1 MSNIDRR
8 TLLKL
13 AGLIGV
19 TAAMPF
25 SFARAADNPLVVGFI
40 YVGARDDFGYNQAHA
55 EAAAIIKTL
64 PNVVVVE
71 EENVP
76 ETVAVQKS
84 MEAMIRQDGAT
95 LIFPTSFGY
104 FDPHVIKMAERFPD
118 VHFAHCGGLWT
129 EGVHPTNAGSFFG
142 YIDEGQYLNG
152 VVAGFASKT
161 KKLGFIAA
169 KPVPQV
175 LRNINAFTR
184 GARSV
189 NPEVTT
195 SVIWTSGW
203 SDPSKESEAAEAL
216 IDDGADVLTGHV
228 DSPINYVQ
236 VAEERGV
243 YSVGY
248 HADASKFAPE
258 GWLVGAVW
266 NWGPMMV
273 DIVESI
279 EDGTWEPEHLRGDLL
294 TEATMLSD
302 FGSAVSDETIA
313 EVEDRRKL
321 IMDEEFQVW
330 AGPIIAQDGTVL
342 VEEGDTMTLEE
353 TEKMDFL
360 VEGVEGRLP

>member
-1 MSNIDRR
+1 MKKPLSILLAS
-8 TLLKL
+8 TLL
-13 AGLIGV
+13 ATSIS
-19 TAAMPF
+19 AM
-25 SFARAADNPLVVGFI
+25 AETKVGFV
-40 YVGARDDFGYNQAHA
+40 YVGPKSDYGYNYAQDQGRLYLEEHL
-55 EAAAIIKTL
+55 EDVETL
-64 PNVVVVE
+64 YF
-71 EENVP
+71 ENIP
-76 ETVAVQKS
+76 ENADVQRV
-84 MEAMIRQDGAT
+84 MERMIRSGVE
-95 LIFPTSFGY
+95 IVFPTSYGY
-104 FDPHVIKMAERFPD
+104 LDHALKVAEKYPD
-118 VHFAHCGGLWT
+118 VHFAHSGGLKTSDNLMTYFAEIDQAMYLAGIAAGMTT
-129 EGVHPTNAGSFFG
+129 ETN
-142 YIDEGQYLNG
+142 
-152 VVAGFASKT
+152 
-161 KKLGFIAA
+161 KLGFIAA
-169 KPVPQV
+169 HPIPQV

-216 IDDGADVLTGHV
+216 IDNGADVLTGHV

-273 DIVESI
+273 DIVESV
-279 EDGTWEPEHLRGDLL
+279 EDGTWESQHLRGDLL
-294 TEATMLSD
+294 TGAAQLSD
-302 FGSAVSDETIA
+302 FGSAVSDDTIA
-313 EVEDRRKL
+313 EVEERRQM
-321 IMDEEFQVW
+321 IMDEEYQVW
-330 AGPIIAQDGTVL
+330 AGPITGQDGKVI
-342 VEEGDTMTLEE
+342 VAEGDTMTLQE

>member
-1 MSNIDRR
+1 MKRPLG
-8 TLLKL
+8 TLLATTLL
-13 AGLIGV
+13 ATSIS
-19 TAAMPF
+19 AM
-25 SFARAADNPLVVGFI
+25 AETKVGFV
-40 YVGARDDFGYNQAHA
+40 YVGPKSDYGYNYAQDQGR
-55 EAAAIIKTL
+55 L
-64 PNVVVVE
+64 YL
-71 EENVP
+71 EENLDDV
-76 ETVAVQKS
+76 ETVSFENIPENADVQRV
-84 MEAMIRQDGAT
+84 MERMIRSGVE
-95 LIFPTSFGY
+95 IVFPTSYGY
-104 FDPHVIKMAERFPD
+104 LDHALKVAEKNPD
-118 VHFAHCGGLWT
+118 VHFAHSGGLKTSDNLMTYFAEIDQAMYLAGITAGMTT
-129 EGVHPTNAGSFFG
+129 ETN
-142 YIDEGQYLNG
+142 Q
-152 VVAGFASKT
+152 
-161 KKLGFIAA
+161 LGFIAA
-169 KPVPQV
+169 HPIPQV

-302 FGSAVSDETIA
+302 FGSAVSDETIT
-313 EVEDRRKL
+313 EVEERRKL

-330 AGPIIAQDGTVL
+330 AGPIVAQDGTVL

>member
-1 MSNIDRR
+1 MKRPLSILLAS
-8 TLLKL
+8 TLL
-13 AGLIGV
+13 ATSIS
-19 TAAMPF
+19 AM
-25 SFARAADNPLVVGFI
+25 AETKVGFV
-40 YVGARDDFGYNQAHA
+40 YVGPKSDYGYNYAQDQGR
-55 EAAAIIKTL
+55 L
-64 PNVVVVE
+64 YL
-71 EENVP
+71 EENLEDVETLYFENIP
-76 ETVAVQKS
+76 ENADVQRV
-84 MEAMIRQDGAT
+84 MERMIRSGVE
-95 LIFPTSFGY
+95 IVFPTSYGY
-104 FDPHVIKMAERFPD
+104 LDHALKVAEKYPD
-118 VHFAHCGGLWT
+118 VHFAHSGGLKTSDNLMTYFAEIDQAMYLAGIAAGMTT
-129 EGVHPTNAGSFFG
+129 ETN
-142 YIDEGQYLNG
+142 
-152 VVAGFASKT
+152 
-161 KKLGFIAA
+161 KLGFIAA
-169 KPVPQV
+169 HPIPQV

-279 EDGTWEPEHLRGDLL
+279 EDGTWEPQHLRGDLL
-294 TEATMLSD
+294 TQAAKLSD
-302 FGSAVSDETIA
+302 FGSAVSDDTIA
-313 EVEDRRKL
+313 EVEERRQR
-321 IMDEEFQVW
+321 IMDEKYQVW
-330 AGPIIAQDGTVL
+330 AGPIIDQDGTVI
-342 VEEGDTMTLEE
+342 VAEGDTMTLQE

>member
-1 MSNIDRR
+1 MKRPLG
-8 TLLKL
+8 TLLATTLL
-13 AGLIGV
+13 ATSIS
-19 TAAMPF
+19 AM
-25 SFARAADNPLVVGFI
+25 AETKVGFV
-40 YVGARDDFGYNQAHA
+40 YVGPKSDYGYNYAQDQGR
-55 EAAAIIKTL
+55 L
-64 PNVVVVE
+64 YL
-71 EENVP
+71 EENLDDV
-76 ETVAVQKS
+76 ETVSFENIPENADVQRV
-84 MEAMIRQDGAT
+84 MERMIRSGVE
-95 LIFPTSFGY
+95 IVFPTSYGY
-104 FDPHVIKMAERFPD
+104 LDHALKVAEKYPD
-118 VHFAHCGGLWT
+118 VHFAHSGGLKTSDNLMTYFAEIDQAMYLAGITAGMTT
-129 EGVHPTNAGSFFG
+129 ETN
-142 YIDEGQYLNG
+142 Q
-152 VVAGFASKT
+152 
-161 KKLGFIAA
+161 LGFIAA
-169 KPVPQV
+169 HPIPQV

-313 EVEDRRKL
+313 EVEERRKL

-330 AGPIIAQDGTVL
+330 AGPVIGQDGKVL
-342 VEEGDTMTLEE
+342 VEEGTTMTLEE

>member
-1 MSNIDRR
+1 MKRPLSILLAS
-8 TLLKL
+8 TLL
-13 AGLIGV
+13 ATSIS
-19 TAAMPF
+19 AM
-25 SFARAADNPLVVGFI
+25 AETRVGFV
-40 YVGARDDFGYNQAHA
+40 YVGPKSDYGYNYAQDQGR
-55 EAAAIIKTL
+55 L
-64 PNVVVVE
+64 YL
-71 EENVP
+71 EENLDDV
-76 ETVAVQKS
+76 ETVYFENIPENADVQRV
-84 MEAMIRQDGAT
+84 MERMIRSGVD
-95 LIFPTSFGY
+95 IVFPTSYGY
-104 FDPHVIKMAERFPD
+104 LDHALKVAEKYPD
-118 VHFAHCGGLWT
+118 VHFAHSGGLKTSDNLMTYFAEIDQAMYLAGITAGMTT
-129 EGVHPTNAGSFFG
+129 ETN
-142 YIDEGQYLNG
+142 Q
-152 VVAGFASKT
+152 
-161 KKLGFIAA
+161 LGFIAA
-169 KPVPQV
+169 HPIPQV